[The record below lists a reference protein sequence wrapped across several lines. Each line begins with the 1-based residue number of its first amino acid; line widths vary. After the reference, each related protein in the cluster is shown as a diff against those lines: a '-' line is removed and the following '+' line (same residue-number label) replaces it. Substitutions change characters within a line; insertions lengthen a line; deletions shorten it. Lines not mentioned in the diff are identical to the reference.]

1 MWTSLIKANFSRCV
15 LLMTFLI
22 FWAPGCDQRP
32 PAGNDAPEAPPPP
45 RYAAE
50 ISVVTPLAARR
61 ATHVA
66 VDPAGNIFFVQESDD
81 GNDVM
86 FVAGANDVSRAT
98 ALSSSNILSAAGAA
112 PGETGNIQSIA
123 AGPAGEIYFYFLGGG
138 KRNTV
143 ACFGRFIP
151 RNAAITILATND
163 QLQTASGMGR
173 SIELA
178 RGTTVT
184 AGKLVWLLLR
194 HTDQAAL
201 FHVEPRRVRQD
212 QEQILGDA
220 ITKLR
225 TAEGELP
232 LTRPDIDLAPG
243 HPDDGSVL
251 LSDLWSGA
259 IWNVDATGNASVLCS
274 LVGLSRSL
282 SLPATTNTGPIVMFA
297 AAGDAII
304 PHVPQRI
311 DAVKI
316 DGLSYPAVLM
326 LQPGGNLTAIARDD
340 IRGPAGLPL
349 RAIAFQQLVYEPA
362 RSGPRS
368 GESFIGFD
376 AASGQILRL
385 RIWTK

>member
-1 MWTSLIKANFSRCV
+1 
-15 LLMTFLI
+15 
-22 FWAPGCDQRP
+22 
-32 PAGNDAPEAPPPP
+32 
-45 RYAAE
+45 
-50 ISVVTPLAARR
+50 
-61 ATHVA
+61 
-66 VDPAGNIFFVQESDD
+66 
-81 GNDVM
+81 
-86 FVAGANDVSRAT
+86 
-98 ALSSSNILSAAGAA
+98 
-112 PGETGNIQSIA
+112 
-123 AGPAGEIYFYFLGGG
+123 
-138 KRNTV
+138 
-143 ACFGRFIP
+143 
-151 RNAAITILATND
+151 
-163 QLQTASGMGR
+163 MGR